1 MNQLYFEPKLT
12 HLRLTIVYVE
22 FCLFLTHVVSILLNL
37 GFLNTLSVQLFLYLN
52 TLFSIDVKCI
62 SIFLQTLSLDV
73 ELALCK

>member
-12 HLRLTIVYVE
+12 HLRLTVVDVE
-22 FCLFLTHVVSILLNL
+22 FCLFLAHVVSILLNL

-62 SIFLQTLSLDV
+62 SIFLQTLSLYV